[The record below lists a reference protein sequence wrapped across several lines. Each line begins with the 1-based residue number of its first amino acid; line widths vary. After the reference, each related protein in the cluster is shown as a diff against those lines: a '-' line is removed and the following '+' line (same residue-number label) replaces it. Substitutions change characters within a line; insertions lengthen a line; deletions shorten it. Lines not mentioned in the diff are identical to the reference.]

1 MYTSSVHNEPTR
13 IGVRDLR
20 ANLSGL
26 LRKVRHGATVIV
38 MSRDEVVAEIRP
50 PSGLSRGERKLGALK
65 GRIRMAP
72 DFDELPPDVLEAME
86 NG

>member
-1 MYTSSVHNEPTR
+1 VHNTATHVG
-13 IGVRDLR
+13 IRDLR

-26 LRKVRHGATVIV
+26 LRKVRHGATLIV
-38 MSRDEVVAEIRP
+38 MSRDQVVAEIHP
-50 PSGLSRGERKLGALK
+50 PSGSAHGERKLGLLK

-72 DFDELPPDVLEAME
+72 DFDELPPDVLDAME

>member
-1 MYTSSVHNEPTR
+1 MHSNATHVG
-13 IGVRDLR
+13 IRDLR

-26 LRKVRHGATVIV
+26 LRKVRRGATLIV

-50 PSGLSRGERKLGALK
+50 PSGAARGPRKLGLLK

-72 DFDELPPDVLEAME
+72 DFDQLPPDVLDAME

>member
-1 MYTSSVHNEPTR
+1 MYTICVHKEATR
-13 IGVRDLR
+13 VGVRDLR

-26 LRKVRHGATVIV
+26 LRKVRHGATLIV
-38 MSRDEVVAEIRP
+38 MSRDQVVAEIRP
-50 PSGLSRGERKLGALK
+50 PSGTVRGARKLGLLK

-72 DFDELPPDVLEAME
+72 DFDELPPDILDAME

>member
-1 MYTSSVHNEPTR
+1 MYTICVHKHATR
-13 IGVRDLR
+13 VGVRDLR

-26 LRKVRHGATVIV
+26 LRKVRHGATLIV

-50 PSGLSRGERKLGALK
+50 PSGSARGERKLGLLK

-72 DFDELPPDVLEAME
+72 DFDELPPDILDAME

>member
-1 MYTSSVHNEPTR
+1 MHKEATR
-13 IGVRDLR
+13 VGVRDLR

-26 LRKVRHGATVIV
+26 LRKVRRGATVIV
-38 MSRDEVVAEIRP
+38 MSRDEVVAEIHP
-50 PSGLSRGERKLGALK
+50 PSGMARGERKLGTLK

-72 DFDELPPDVLEAME
+72 DFDQLPPDILDAME